1 MRVQTIRPAQ
11 SLFETCI
18 DLARTALDGTGTA
31 AYNCT
36 DTFGVEKLLSF
47 MSTLTLSP
55 EQQFM
60 FGELGGVPTPVNN
73 DRPVFET
80 SPVSAV
86 LMLWYDREPSP
97 VSIHEPRPPA
107 RAAART
113 PP

>member
-1 MRVQTIRPAQ
+1 MTSPFPGVMRVQTIRPAQ

-86 LMLWYDREPSP
+86 LMLWYDR
-97 VSIHEPRPPA
+97 
-107 RAAART
+107 
-113 PP
+113 